1 MYLPKKGIDRQ
12 MTNDQALIAEDV
24 PIACSL
30 TANELVT
37 RGEEIDDLFT
47 GVQQA
52 QELTD
57 GYALRFPG
65 TSTWPQRVLDFIQGE
80 RDCCLFFTFELLFLP
95 NQGPIWL
102 HIRGPEGVKAIV
114 MDTLTRSGIA
124 VS

>member
-1 MYLPKKGIDRQ
+1 
-12 MTNDQALIAEDV
+12 MTNDDVVIAEDV

-37 RGEEIDDLFT
+37 RGEEVDDLFT
-47 GVQQA
+47 GVEQVR
-52 QELTD
+52 ELAD

-80 RDCCLFFTFELLFLP
+80 RDCCLFFTFELIFIP

-102 HIRGPEGVKAIV
+102 HIRGPEGVKEMV
-114 MDTLTRSGIA
+114 METLTKQGIA
-124 VS
+124 LP

>member
-1 MYLPKKGIDRQ
+1 
-12 MTNDQALIAEDV
+12 MTNDVELIAQDV

-37 RGEEIDDLFT
+37 RGEEIKELFA

-52 QELTD
+52 RELAD

-80 RDCCLFFTFELLFLP
+80 RSCCPFFTFELVFIP

-102 HIRGPEGVKAIV
+102 HIRGPEGVKEMV
-114 MDTLTRSGIA
+114 MDTLTQRGIA
-124 VS
+124 LT